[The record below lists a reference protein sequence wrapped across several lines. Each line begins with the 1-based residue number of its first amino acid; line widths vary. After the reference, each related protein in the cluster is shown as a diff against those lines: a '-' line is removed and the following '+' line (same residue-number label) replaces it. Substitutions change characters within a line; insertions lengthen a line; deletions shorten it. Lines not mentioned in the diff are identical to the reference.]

1 MTRQAVS
8 KHLAVLEAAL
18 LVTTVRRGRE
28 KFHYLN
34 PAPIHE
40 IADRWIH
47 RYDRARVEAL
57 TDLKHALED
66 TDMTQ
71 PHTTTATDRPE
82 FVYTTYIRTTPE
94 RLFAALTEP
103 AFTRRYWNV
112 DFETDWRP
120 GSTMT
125 WGQGDAAISHP
136 EQVVLEFDPPRRLA
150 YTWHT
155 FTEEWAVA
163 VGIEP
168 DERARIAAEPRSK
181 VLFELEPDGPLV
193 KLTVIHDG
201 FAPGS
206 EVLEKIRGGW
216 PKVVGAIKTLLE
228 TGDLDDG
235 YATSAVSA
243 APVSA
248 VHDALTTLDGL
259 AGWWMPDV
267 SGEPAVLG
275 GEVTFRFD
283 DEHVTMRVEHLEPAL
298 VVWSCTEST
307 KMPEWVGNTLW
318 FDLHARDGDRA
329 PRSSSCRSVC
339 SRAAT
344 ATTCAP
350 AAGTTTWRA
359 WPRTRPAKAGSREAP
374 PSGTRRG

>member
-1 MTRQAVS
+1 MDDVFKALADPHRRELLDRLNTRNGQTLRELCLDLDMTRQAVS

-125 WGQGDAAISHP
+125 WASRGCGDQPSRAGRAGVRPAAAAGVHVAHVHRGVGGGRRHRARRAGAHRRRAPFEGDVRARTRRPAGEAHGDPRRVRARQRGAGEDPRRVAEGRRRDQDAA
-136 EQVVLEFDPPRRLA
+136 
-150 YTWHT
+150 
-155 FTEEWAVA
+155 
-163 VGIEP
+163 
-168 DERARIAAEPRSK
+168 
-181 VLFELEPDGPLV
+181 
-193 KLTVIHDG
+193 
-201 FAPGS
+201 
-206 EVLEKIRGGW
+206 
-216 PKVVGAIKTLLE
+216 
-228 TGDLDDG
+228 
-235 YATSAVSA
+235 
-243 APVSA
+243 
-248 VHDALTTLDGL
+248 
-259 AGWWMPDV
+259 
-267 SGEPAVLG
+267 
-275 GEVTFRFD
+275 
-283 DEHVTMRVEHLEPAL
+283 
-298 VVWSCTEST
+298 
-307 KMPEWVGNTLW
+307 
-318 FDLHARDGDRA
+318 RDR
-329 PRSSSCRSVC
+329 
-339 SRAAT
+339 
-344 ATTCAP
+344 
-350 AAGTTTWRA
+350 
-359 WPRTRPAKAGSREAP
+359 
-374 PSGTRRG
+374 